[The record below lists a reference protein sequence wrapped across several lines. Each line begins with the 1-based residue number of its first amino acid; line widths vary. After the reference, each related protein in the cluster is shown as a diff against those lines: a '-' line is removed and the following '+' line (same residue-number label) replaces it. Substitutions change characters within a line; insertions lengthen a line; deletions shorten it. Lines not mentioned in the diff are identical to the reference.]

1 MITEASNKIIKE
13 VDEVKSEMERK
24 WGVGGLEEAV
34 ADTLREKFKRQYD
47 KLFNA
52 IDNKN
57 NEDIQKHGQATIKGW
72 QFLDKEASKLVWAF
86 KLPPNVWQIQH
97 SSGVVMTVYNGEIEK
112 KDKKGV
118 VIRQSKPPTRLY
130 AVLPAKSIQ
139 DDDLHPTTL
148 RVLGAICIHTNKYGI
163 CWPSR
168 ITLGRHVSRTPKT
181 ISFHVT
187 RLIKLGYIRKLKKRG
202 YKIPGW

>member
-57 NEDIQKHGQATIKGW
+57 NEDIQKH
-72 QFLDKEASKLVWAF
+72 
-86 KLPPNVWQIQH
+86 
-97 SSGVVMTVYNGEIEK
+97 
-112 KDKKGV
+112 
-118 VIRQSKPPTRLY
+118 
-130 AVLPAKSIQ
+130 
-139 DDDLHPTTL
+139 
-148 RVLGAICIHTNKYGI
+148 
-163 CWPSR
+163 
-168 ITLGRHVSRTPKT
+168 
-181 ISFHVT
+181 
-187 RLIKLGYIRKLKKRG
+187 
-202 YKIPGW
+202 

>member
-118 VIRQSKPPTRLY
+118 VMSIEELVKFVPANVLEIKKNFRESEVTIIQKLERL
-130 AVLPAKSIQ
+130 
-139 DDDLHPTTL
+139 DDE
-148 RVLGAICIHTNKYGI
+148 
-163 CWPSR
+163 
-168 ITLGRHVSRTPKT
+168 
-181 ISFHVT
+181 
-187 RLIKLGYIRKLKKRG
+187 IK
-202 YKIPGW
+202 